1 MKNLLELVEK
11 SQLSVWRKEKE
22 LSKEDAIKLI
32 EIVKVCSQSLS
43 EYARKHEELSSYIVY
58 IDEIDINTMD
68 MIGMLDAE
76 YFKQNYIEE

>member
-76 YFKQNYIEE
+76 YFKQNYIE